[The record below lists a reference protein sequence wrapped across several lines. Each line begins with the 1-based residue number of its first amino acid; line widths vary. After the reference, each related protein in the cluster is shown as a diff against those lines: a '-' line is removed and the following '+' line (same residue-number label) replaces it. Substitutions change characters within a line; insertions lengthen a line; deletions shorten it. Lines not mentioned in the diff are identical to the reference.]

1 MNNAK
6 IKITVNILSSKSHVN
21 NMNNVHNMP
30 SSSLQKSLPIIR
42 TISINNNNRNHNS
55 KSIPKDIYHKNKV
68 LKLSTD
74 ETPTFDM
81 ESSRNSSFITKH
93 QPQTVQITKPRILS
107 VIWAKS
113 NNNNS
118 NNNNI
123 CSNPL
128 VNYTSPVKQQQQSEV
143 NDDDDVSNFLNYN
156 LGDLNNDSESVALSA
171 IKDVGNNNNEYKCCI
186 NNNNTNTKH
195 NFHLIT
201 NFTSVRNY
209 KNNQHVYKN
218 SLLKEMEFELS
229 NISSRL
235 FTFDDFNTSYS
246 RSVYNNDI
254 SEMKPNE
261 NINNVYKMNT
271 CFTYTH
277 NRNNNNNNI
286 HTQYKS
292 KGVIDDDNNNKQ
304 KIKIINGFYSDY
316 ANNNNNN
323 NVNNNKNAKSCQKF
337 SFTKDKGRKGVN
349 TQCNNKNRNI
359 DFKKGGVNKHKT
371 VNNNHTN
378 SNNKCL
384 NRGINKNVN
393 KRNDNNNVMNHN
405 NINNRTTLMFNGFV
419 DKKFASTNYVTKK
432 RNNGVCIKEN
442 NIINKRLKTF
452 EKM

>member
-30 SSSLQKSLPIIR
+30 GSSLQKSLPIIR

-68 LKLSTD
+68 LKLSSD

-128 VNYTSPVKQQQQSEV
+128 VNYTSPVKQQQSEV
-143 NDDDDVSNFLNYN
+143 NDDDDASNFLNYN

-171 IKDVGNNNNEYKCCI
+171 IKDIGNNNNTNNNEHKCCI
-186 NNNNTNTKH
+186 NN

-218 SLLKEMEFELS
+218 SSLKEMEFELS

-277 NRNNNNNNI
+277 NRNNNNNI

-292 KGVIDDDNNNKQ
+292 KGVIDDNNDKQ

-316 ANNNNNN
+316 TGNGVNS

-349 TQCNNKNRNI
+349 THCNNNNNKHV
-359 DFKKGGVNKHKT
+359 DYKKGNVNKHKI
-371 VNNNHTN
+371 VNNNTN

-393 KRNDNNNVMNHN
+393 KRYDNNNVMNHN
-405 NINNRTTLMFNGFV
+405 NTNNRTTLMFNGFV
-419 DKKFASTNYVTKK
+419 DKKFANTNYVTKK
-432 RNNGVCIKEN
+432 RNNGICIKDN